1 MRSGLALAGANAFW
15 RDGQITPNTEDG
27 ILTANEVS
35 LLRLNQTE
43 LVVLSACE
51 TGLGD
56 LKGSEGVYG
65 LQRTFKMAGVQNI
78 LMSLWKIPDKPTRLL
93 VKSFYREYVKPGQT
107 ARSAFDEAVR
117 QLREQY
123 EEPYFWAG
131 FVLVQ

>member
-107 ARSAFDEAVR
+107 VRSAFDEAVR